1 MVQASF
7 RKRLGPV
14 NISASRKQG
23 LGASLSLRSKN
34 KKGVGYSYN
43 TKSLTISLRE
53 QVLD

>member
-23 LGASLSLRSKN
+23 LGASLSLRSN
-34 KKGVGYSYN
+34 KRGLVIHIILKEV
-43 TKSLTISLRE
+43 
-53 QVLD
+53 